1 LEGQGSHPPV
11 ARLTS
16 MGDCAIFAR
25 IRTAVHKGRGDHQI
39 PRPPAHG
46 ASPQHRPRE
55 PQIKQG
61 LRMRD
66 AAFRSNKESPEA
78 DLVRDIALE
87 PTKAR
92 AKLDRVKKALL
103 IARARTLHLEAV
115 ELKLAAAIEA
125 ATPPAA

>member
-1 LEGQGSHPPV
+1 MIIKFPGRRRM
-11 ARLTS
+11 AR
-16 MGDCAIFAR
+16 R
-25 IRTAVHKGRGDHQI
+25 
-39 PRPPAHG
+39 
-46 ASPQHRPRE
+46 QHRPRE

-78 DLVRDIALE
+78 NLVRDIALE

-92 AKLDRVKKALL
+92 AKLDRVRKALL
-103 IARARTLHLEAV
+103 IARARTLDLEAV

>member
-1 LEGQGSHPPV
+1 MSRELDPIDVLADLLGEEGFEI
-11 ARLTS
+11 A
-16 MGDCAIFAR
+16 
-25 IRTAVHKGRGDHQI
+25 
-39 PRPPAHG
+39 
-46 ASPQHRPRE
+46 
-55 PQIKQG
+55 
-61 LRMRD
+61 
-66 AAFRSNKESPEA
+66 PEA

-125 ATPPAA
+125 ATPLAA

>member
-1 LEGQGSHPPV
+1 
-11 ARLTS
+11 
-16 MGDCAIFAR
+16 
-25 IRTAVHKGRGDHQI
+25 
-39 PRPPAHG
+39 
-46 ASPQHRPRE
+46 
-55 PQIKQG
+55 
-61 LRMRD
+61 MRD

-115 ELKLAAAIEA
+115 ELKLAAAIEDGVSEGWFVDNVM
-125 ATPPAA
+125 PCLDR